1 MSEVTASAGAERAA
15 GGGAELSAD
24 QAHSL
29 YRDGFVRVASQ
40 PPPPALALTPAVVL
54 AGRPQGPH
62 PEGDLE
68 RRAAAADDAARR
80 RAAGRLRLQPGA
92 RGEPGRRRAG
102 GGGGGAEGHGQPPR
116 GDRALRADP
125 PHTGARARQPA
136 GARGGGADGAEFPDG
151 GGRGHQ
157 RDGLEGCRDAVLR
170 LGRARRRCLE
180 RWHADPAEPRSD
192 GRGEVV

>member
-1 MSEVTASAGAERAA
+1 MVAERKDRYGFKADGVISKSGGGFRDDAVTNEEGMMSEVTASAGAERAA
-15 GGGAELSAD
+15 GGAELSAD

-80 RAAGRLRLQPGA
+80 RAAGRLRL
-92 RGEPGRRRAG
+92 
-102 GGGGGAEGHGQPPR
+102 
-116 GDRALRADP
+116 
-125 PHTGARARQPA
+125 
-136 GARGGGADGAEFPDG
+136 
-151 GGRGHQ
+151 
-157 RDGLEGCRDAVLR
+157 
-170 LGRARRRCLE
+170 
-180 RWHADPAEPRSD
+180 
-192 GRGEVV
+192 